1 LPTTV
6 EFEIKGL
13 STKKQYFKNTN
24 EKKNEKNL
32 VFNLINERFRML
44 SDDHRLKRKEV
55 RYINKIVHAKTKVE
69 NQFSTLTKKYCPPYS
84 LWTNSHKKYL
94 TSRAYGYT
102 IYVCTFWTHILITCF
117 FVFFSVAVCVALH
130 LASVD
135 LTIPFCKE

>member
-1 LPTTV
+1 
-6 EFEIKGL
+6 
-13 STKKQYFKNTN
+13 
-24 EKKNEKNL
+24 
-32 VFNLINERFRML
+32 ML

-102 IYVCTFWTHILITCF
+102 IYVCTF
-117 FVFFSVAVCVALH
+117 
-130 LASVD
+130 
-135 LTIPFCKE
+135 